1 MQPGRSRGGETIQ
14 ERATTLERA
23 LFLESIAS
31 ILEEKKAFIDNY
43 SEDKQAEKLSHRQTR
58 LIYL

>member
-23 LFLESIAS
+23 SFLESLAS

-43 SEDKQAEKLSHRQTR
+43 SEDKQAEQTE
-58 LIYL
+58 L